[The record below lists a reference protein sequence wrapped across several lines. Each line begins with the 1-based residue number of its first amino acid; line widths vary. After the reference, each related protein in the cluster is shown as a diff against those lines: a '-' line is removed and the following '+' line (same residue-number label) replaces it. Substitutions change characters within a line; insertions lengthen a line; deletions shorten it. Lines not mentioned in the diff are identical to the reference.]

1 MKYLNE
7 TWNSL
12 SLFLSTTTTQK
23 YLKKRYTQIGYPD
36 CDSLS
41 YQNCQS
47 FIYYLEYAQTYYE
60 QAQTASLS
68 LRPILQFYGFIQL
81 LKACILTVNPSY
93 PNSSSLL
100 AHGVSTRK
108 RKKQQYSFLTDEVK
122 VQKNGLF
129 SHMSE
134 KMFHVKH
141 LEGTKITMADLFS
154 QIPEMDQEL
163 SYFHLTKSTPL
174 IQVNDH
180 EYTMSDQ
187 ILNVLHMTPTR
198 FEAFFHSAFKLPVI
212 VSEQNKIVILKFE
225 KELTDYNLVP
235 FRFNILNQLTYLI
248 PLKGYNHEQY
258 NEIMAHYL
266 LLYNLSMIAR
276 YETEWWIDLIKTT
289 PNEDYPLIHKFLS
302 ITQQKAPFLVANW
315 LFNKNLL

>member
-23 YLKKRYTQIGYPD
+23 YLYKRYTQIGYPNS
-36 CDSLS
+36 DSLS
-41 YQNCQS
+41 YQTCQP
-47 FIYYLEYAQTYYE
+47 FIYYLEYAQTYYD

-68 LRPILQFYGFIQL
+68 LRPILQFYGFVQL
-81 LKACILTVNPSY
+81 LKACILTVDPTY

-108 RKKQQYSFLTDEVK
+108 RKKQHYSFLTDEVK
-122 VQKNGLF
+122 IQKNGLF

-134 KMFHVKH
+134 KMFHMKQSEGNKVTMSH
-141 LEGTKITMADLFS
+141 LLS
-154 QIPEMDQEL
+154 QIPEMEQEL
-163 SYFHLTKSTPL
+163 SYFHLSKSTLL
-174 IQVNDH
+174 IQASAH
-180 EYTMSDQ
+180 EYIVSNQ
-187 ILNVLHMTPTR
+187 ILNTLHMTPNR
-198 FEAFFHSAFKLPVI
+198 FEVFFQSAFKLPVI
-212 VSEQNKIVILKFE
+212 VSEQNKEVTLKFE
-225 KELTDYNLVP
+225 KQLTNYHLVP

-248 PLKGYNHEQY
+248 PLKGNNEYY
-258 NEIMAHYL
+258 NEIMVHYL

-276 YETEWWIDLIKTT
+276 YETEWWIDLTKTT

-302 ITQQKAPFLVANW
+302 ITQQKAPFLIANW
-315 LFNKNLL
+315 LFNTH